1 MSALLFRR
9 LNTSAK
15 LLILEHAQ
23 PVFARLRLRRDV
35 PCLPIPDFLADPV
48 LVIDVHDGVIVI
60 VDELGADF
68 TAIIKRTLEITVR

>member
-1 MSALLFRR
+1 MSALL
-9 LNTSAK
+9 LGGLHSSVK
-15 LLILEHAQ
+15 LFILKHAQ

-60 VDELGADF
+60 VDELGTDF
-68 TAIIKRTLEITVR
+68 TAIIKRTLEVTIR